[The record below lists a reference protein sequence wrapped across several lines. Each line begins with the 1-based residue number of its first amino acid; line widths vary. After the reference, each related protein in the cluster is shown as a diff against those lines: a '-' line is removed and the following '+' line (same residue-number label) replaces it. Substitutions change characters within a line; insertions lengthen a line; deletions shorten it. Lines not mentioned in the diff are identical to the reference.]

1 MIVDEINKLSHQD
14 WVEYKRQHK
23 SKLLNS
29 YPNYDFKA
37 RFEIIKEFK
46 KILEEE
52 GINLYLSGGTLLG
65 VYRDGDFIEWD
76 PDADMDVLY
85 EELEPKFKIVRDKL
99 IEMGYIVRAIDTYP
113 KMKINVY
120 HSGEKVG
127 ILAMYL
133 SEDKKTRHRWIQKW
147 PSSVYENPQKIK
159 FKGVEFDTPNI
170 EGYLNHT
177 YGGDWKTPKRSGF
190 FSKSVYNNE

>member
-1 MIVDEINKLSHQD
+1 MTVNEINKLSHQD
-14 WVEYKRQHK
+14 WVKYKKQHK

-29 YPNYDFKA
+29 YPNYDFKV

-65 VYRDGDFIEWD
+65 VYRDGDFIKWD
-76 PDADMDVLY
+76 PDVDMDVLY
-85 EELEPKFKIVRDKL
+85 EELEPKFKMVRDKL
-99 IEMGYIVRAIDTYP
+99 IRLGYIVRAIDTYS

-120 HSGEKVG
+120 HGGEKVG

-133 SEDKKTRHRWIQKW
+133 SEDGKTRYRYIYKW
-147 PSSVYENPQKIK
+147 PADVYKDSQKIE
-159 FKGVEFDTPNI
+159 FRGLEFDTPNI

-177 YGGDWKTPKRSGF
+177 YGVDWRIPKRNNYF
-190 FSKSVYNNE
+190 NKSVYR